1 MKFFDYVRP
10 FIRWTARKD
19 ARVGVYLSEERALA
33 AIGPRPEFVPDTNME
48 DAQLKLDAD
57 HEPTAVELAAE
68 AKARKAEFDLHPRPL
83 WQTLLIGALFVAEFV
98 SANLVLKEMGIG
110 LPDRNV
116 LAAGL
121 AVGTWFV
128 INKVSAILPREGIWG
143 RVGLIVLLAATGAL
157 FLAIGA
163 VRNSSTSDI
172 NLPRAILFVFIAV
185 GPALLIEHLMAR
197 RKPAVL
203 AQRKLQESVRHWQKA
218 QRRVDGAKSA
228 MAARARAQVIW
239 TEQYT
244 MRTKTYDAAWRQEA
258 ARCGVSMPA
267 GAPSVLPSVAPP
279 APPAPP
285 TPRPGIESK
294 LPAGS
299 PAN

>member
-19 ARVGVYLSEERALA
+19 ARVGVYLSEERAVA

-48 DAQLKLDAD
+48 DAQLKVDAD
-57 HEPTAVELAAE
+57 HEPTAVELATE
-68 AKARKAEFDLHPRPL
+68 AKARKAEFDLHARPL
-83 WQTLLIGALFVAEFV
+83 WQTLLIGALFVAEFAA
-98 SANLVLKEMGIG
+98 ANLVLKEMGIG
-110 LPDRNV
+110 VPDRNV

-128 INKVSAILPREGIWG
+128 INVVSVLLPRDGVWG
-143 RVGLIVLLAATGAL
+143 RVRLIGILLVIVAV

-163 VRNSSTSDI
+163 IRNSPTTDV
-172 NLPRAILFVFIAV
+172 NLSRAILFVFIAAA
-185 GPALLIEHLMAR
+185 PALLIEYLMAR

-228 MAARARAQVIW
+228 MAARGRAQVIW
-239 TEQYT
+239 NEQYT
-244 MRTKTYDAAWRQEA
+244 MRTKTYDAAWRREA
-258 ARCGVSMPA
+258 ALRGVSMPA
-267 GAPSVLPSVAPP
+267 VRTSSALTPVPPP
-279 APPAPP
+279 ASSI
-285 TPRPGIESK
+285 PRAGIESK
-294 LPAGS
+294 LQTGS